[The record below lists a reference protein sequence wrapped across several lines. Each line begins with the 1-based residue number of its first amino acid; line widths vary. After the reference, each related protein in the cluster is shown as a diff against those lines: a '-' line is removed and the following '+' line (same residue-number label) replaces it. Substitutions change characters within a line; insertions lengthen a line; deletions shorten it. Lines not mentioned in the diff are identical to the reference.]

1 MDLSTKVNLEVFL
14 YLNVEN
20 EENWRIGGE
29 FTLSG

>member
-1 MDLSTKVNLEVFL
+1 MDFSTEVNLELFL

-29 FTLSG
+29 FT